1 MHSYSYIGPIV
12 AVTNNTE
19 HAQFLMTGR
28 LHFWR
33 FFWRI
38 KVFLSGCWYRFN
50 VCFLMFQY
58 WHVFASA
65 ASYVQ
70 QGFLCFQFHH
80 VPSSVVMTRANISIL
95 LYASHEYWHF
105 WEVITSDVNKD
116 FGPKDTGHKAKAL
129 GYQGQ
134 GLGSQG
140 QGLEMS
146 RPITF

>member
-33 FFWRI
+33 FLWQI
-38 KVFLSGCWYRFN
+38 KVFLSSCWYRFN

-95 LYASHEYWHF
+95 LYASHEY
-105 WEVITSDVNKD
+105 
-116 FGPKDTGHKAKAL
+116 
-129 GYQGQ
+129 
-134 GLGSQG
+134 
-140 QGLEMS
+140 
-146 RPITF
+146 